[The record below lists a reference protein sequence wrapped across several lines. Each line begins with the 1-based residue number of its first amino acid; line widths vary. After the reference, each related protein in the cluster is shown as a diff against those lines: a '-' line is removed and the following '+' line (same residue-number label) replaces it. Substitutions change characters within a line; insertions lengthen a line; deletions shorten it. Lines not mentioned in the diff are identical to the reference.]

1 VNLSIRRSLSVLA
14 MTLLLTGT
22 LAACGTES
30 QNVEPTVTRV
40 DVAGAPPTRTPTVPG
55 GETPP
60 PSGGAA
66 SPAPGGGGEQAGG
79 APTTVEVDMVDL
91 AFQPTEITIPANTD
105 VTIKAVNKGALPH
118 TFTIP
123 DVADTGEVPGGS
135 SAEVKVNLPAGDYTF
150 DCSVPGHKEAGMVGT
165 VKVVEGG
172 GQAAAQAS
180 PPPSGAASSPAAGA
194 PSEGAAAGLPTTLE
208 VDMVDLA
215 FQPTELTIP
224 ANTDV
229 TIKAVNKGALPHTFT
244 IPDVEDTGEIASG
257 SSAEVKVNL
266 PAGDYTFDC
275 AVPGHKEAGMVGTLK
290 VVEGGGAAAAPP
302 EQAASAEASPAQT
315 TPAVAGTPEA
325 GGGAALPTTLE
336 IDMVDLAF
344 QPTDLTIPANTDV
357 TIKAVNKGALP
368 HTFTITDVADTGEV
382 ASGSS
387 AEVKVNLPPGEYTF
401 DCTVPGHKEAGM
413 IGKLTVVAGSES
425 AGGATTPQAGGT
437 TAEATPA
444 AASPAA
450 GGAAALPTTLEVDMV
465 DLAFEPKDL
474 TIPANTDVTIN
485 AVNKGALPHTF
496 TITGVADTGEVAAG
510 ASAEV
515 KVNLPAGTYEFDCTV
530 PGHKEAGMVGTLTVV
545 ESGGAVA
552 PAASPAA
559 SPQASPIATE
569 VNLDMVELRFIP
581 DTLEIPANVDVKV
594 NLSNSGNL
602 PHNFS
607 IKDKDVSVDLAAGD
621 KTSFTL
627 NLPPGTYDFFCN
639 VPGHESAGM
648 VGKLTVVE
656 GGGATPVATPAGQSS
671 EAGATSVEVDM
682 VDLAFQPT
690 EITIAANT
698 DVTIKAVNK
707 GALPHTFTIPDVAD
721 TGEVAGGSSAE
732 VKVNLP
738 PGEYTFDCTVPGHKE
753 AGMVGKL
760 IVK

>member
-1 VNLSIRRSLSVLA
+1 
-14 MTLLLTGT
+14 
-22 LAACGTES
+22 
-30 QNVEPTVTRV
+30 
-40 DVAGAPPTRTPTVPG
+40 
-55 GETPP
+55 
-60 PSGGAA
+60 
-66 SPAPGGGGEQAGG
+66 
-79 APTTVEVDMVDL
+79 MVDL

-123 DVADTGEVPGGS
+123 DVANTGEVPGGS

-172 GQAAAQAS
+172 GAAAAQAS
-180 PPPSGAASSPAAGA
+180 PQPAGS
-194 PSEGAAAGLPTTLE
+194 PSEGAAAPAGLPTSLE
-208 VDMVDLA
+208 IDMVDLA

-450 GGAAALPTTLEVDMV
+450 GGTAALPTTLEVDMV

-474 TIPANTDVTIN
+474 TISANTDVTIN

-545 ESGGAVA
+545 ESGGAAA

-607 IKDKDVSVDLAAGD
+607 IKDKDVS
-621 KTSFTL
+621 
-627 NLPPGTYDFFCN
+627 
-639 VPGHESAGM
+639 
-648 VGKLTVVE
+648 
-656 GGGATPVATPAGQSS
+656 
-671 EAGATSVEVDM
+671 